1 MTDDNLPAAA
11 GPVTDDSAPLS
22 LDSAAAGLTDILKD
36 DPATDPAPEN
46 EDPEQAAESEG
57 DQPESNAEDVE
68 NQETAEESDGPQGDY
83 EGGRFAADNAKVRLD
98 DGTVIS
104 VADLKRNNLFQRD
117 YTKKTTELS
126 EKAKAF
132 EAREA
137 EVSQFAQSL
146 EQFRDYIAGYAE
158 QYLPKQPEPFDGN
171 PATDPVAYMQWQ
183 HANNQWAQHVQA
195 YQAIQQQKQQDAER
209 KNAEM
214 QKASQE
220 RLEREREALL
230 KAWPVLKDPAKGK
243 QAWDG
248 LVSGATQR
256 YGITADEVNS
266 AADHRFIQVL
276 RDALEYRKIKE
287 AAPKVQQEVRKP
299 AMQDGRRPAHA
310 PREQAQKQIQ
320 SERFRQTGSLDD
332 AAALLRNLVS

>member
-1 MTDDNLPAAA
+1 MADDNLSADA

-46 EDPEQAAESEG
+46 EDTEQAAPEG
-57 DQPESNAEDVE
+57 EEPEVAEDVE
-68 NQETAEESDGPQGDY
+68 NQEPAEEADGPQGDY

-98 DGTVIS
+98 DSTVIS
-104 VADLKRNNLFQRD
+104 VAELKRNNLFQRD
-117 YTKKTTELS
+117 YTKKTTEHA
-126 EKAKAF
+126 ERVKAF

-137 EVSQFAQSL
+137 EVGQFAQSL

-158 QYLPKQPEPFDGN
+158 QYLPKQPEPFRGD
-171 PATDPVAYMQWQ
+171 PAADPVGYMQWQ

-195 YQAIQQQKQQDAER
+195 YEAVQQQKQQDTQR
-209 KNAEM
+209 RNAET
-214 QKASQE
+214 QKAEQE
-220 RLEREREALL
+220 RLGREREALL

-256 YGITADEVNS
+256 YGISAEEVNGTS
-266 AADHRFIQVL
+266 DHRFIQVL
-276 RDALEYRKIKE
+276 RDALEYRRIKE
-287 AAPKVQQEVRKP
+287 AAPKVQTEVRRP
-299 AMQDGRRPAHA
+299 AMQDGRRPAQPA
-310 PREQAQKQIQ
+310 RDQAQKQVQ